1 MTKANYQEEISW
13 IAYEV
18 DFVPSPIDHY
28 KAWPEPYRSAALRAF
43 EYRKTMFNALA
54 DERLSEWE

>member
-1 MTKANYQEEISW
+1 MTNADYLEEISW

-18 DFVPSPIDHY
+18 DFVPSPINHY
-28 KAWPEPYRSAALRAF
+28 KAWPEPYRAAVLRAL
-43 EYRKTMFNALA
+43 EYRAVMFNALA